1 MSVTVIGVL
10 ASLFTMII
18 GLVAVSNAVKVNKTK
33 HEEGAERHSTLR
45 RIHA

>member
-10 ASLFTMII
+10 TSLFTMIV
-18 GLVAVSNAVKVNKTK
+18 GLVAVSNAVKANKSK
-33 HEEGAERHSTLR
+33 HEEGAERHSTIR